1 MAGTRDRLISQYQN
15 SVNLI
20 ALLETL
26 IDTPMIAVLTG
37 IAPLYALYDIDTM
50 QGVQLDNIG
59 KIVVQPRPDSFN
71 DADIYEE
78 GIFTLGNS
86 STTQPEYDSNLGF
99 GDSDNPLLGG
109 RFNGGITTNTKLND
123 ADYRLV
129 LKGKIH
135 ANNTTGTVQELE
147 QFGMVMFGQYS
158 LAFPYAG
165 GVLVVFPYFINSV
178 AIEVVRQTLTVAKGI
193 ELLLAI
199 QPSPKNGKVFGFNGG
214 ANIGGFGSSS
224 DSNAGYGMIGLV

>member
-1 MAGTRDRLISQYQN
+1 MAGTRQRLISQYQN
-15 SVNLI
+15 SVNFI

-26 IDTPMIAVLTG
+26 IDNPMIAVLTG
-37 IAPLYALYDIDTM
+37 ITPLYALYDIDTM
-50 QGVQLDNIG
+50 EGVQLDAIG
-59 KIVVQPRPDSFN
+59 KIVVQPRPNSFN

-78 GIFTLGNS
+78 GIFTLGNES
-86 STTQPEYDSNLGF
+86 DPQPEYDSNVGF
-99 GDSDNPLLGG
+99 GDTANLLVGG
-109 RFNGGITTNTKLND
+109 RFNAGATSGAKLND
-123 ADYRLV
+123 GDYRLV

-147 QFGMVMFGQYS
+147 QFGMVMFGKYS

-165 GVLVVFPYFINSV
+165 GVLVLFPYFINSV

-199 QPSPKNGKVFGFNGG
+199 QPNPKNGKVFGFNGG

>member
-1 MAGTRDRLISQYQN
+1 MAGTRQRLISQYQN
-15 SVNLI
+15 SVNFI

-26 IDTPMIAVLTG
+26 IDNPMIAVLTG
-37 IAPLYALYDIDTM
+37 ITPLYALYDIDTM
-50 QGVQLDNIG
+50 EGVQLDAIG
-59 KIVVQPRPDSFN
+59 KIVVQPRPNSFN
-71 DADIYEE
+71 DADIYQE
-78 GIFTLGNS
+78 GIFTLGNES
-86 STTQPEYDSNLGF
+86 DPQPEYDSNVGF
-99 GDSDNPLLGG
+99 GDTANLLVGG
-109 RFNGGITTNTKLND
+109 RFNAGATSGAKLND
-123 ADYRLV
+123 GDYRLV

-147 QFGMVMFGQYS
+147 QFGMVMFGKYS

-165 GVLVVFPYFINSV
+165 GVLVLFPYFINSV

-199 QPSPKNGKVFGFNGG
+199 QPNPKNGKVFGFNGG

-224 DSNAGYGMIGLV
+224 DSNAGYGMIGIV

>member
-1 MAGTRDRLISQYQN
+1 MAGTRQRLISQYQN

-37 IAPLYALYDIDTM
+37 IAPLYALYDIDIM
-50 QGVQLDNIG
+50 QGVQLDGIG

-71 DADIYEE
+71 DADIYQE
-78 GIFTLGNS
+78 GIFTLGNN
-86 STTQPEYDSNLGF
+86 TDPQPEYDSNVGF
-99 GDSDNPLLGG
+99 GDTENLLVGG
-109 RFNGGITTNTKLND
+109 RFNSGASSGLKLND
-123 ADYRLV
+123 GDYRLV

-135 ANNTTGTVQELE
+135 ANNTIGTVAQLE

-165 GVLVVFPYFINSV
+165 GVLVLFPYFINSV
-178 AIEVVRQTLTVAKGI
+178 AIEVVRQTLTVAKGV
-193 ELLLAI
+193 ELILAI
-199 QPSPKNGKVFGFNGG
+199 QPNPKNGKVFGFNGG